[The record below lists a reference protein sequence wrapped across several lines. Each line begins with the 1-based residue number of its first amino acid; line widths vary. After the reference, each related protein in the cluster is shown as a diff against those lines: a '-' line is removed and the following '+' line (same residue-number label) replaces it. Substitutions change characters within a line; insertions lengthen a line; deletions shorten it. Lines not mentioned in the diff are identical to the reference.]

1 MHKNAHTTNILTH
14 PTVQVDC
21 TLQRADSWFYH
32 EGMGYRFIAEL
43 AGMYHDSVGHGGN
56 LLLNLAPP
64 PNTSILEAALKLYN
78 QLGNWTRAC
87 YGEGGTAAQ
96 TALATTTRAHI
107 NCSTV
112 RLVLPQGPA
121 LIDRFIIKEELA
133 GGQKILNFSIVADN
147 NTVYN
152 GSAVG
157 SVHIALLGNKTKASV
172 VELRIHATRAGAPAS
187 INLFAVPDPTAC
199 ALPPPSDGC
208 TIVPNM
214 LYSGPAFKSLET
226 HDVQSCCDA
235 CRATPTC
242 AVFTAVIGTVWPYPV
257 ACRLL
262 DAITGSK
269 VMAGAFSGAPA

>member
-1 MHKNAHTTNILTH
+1 
-14 PTVQVDC
+14 
-21 TLQRADSWFYH
+21 
-32 EGMGYRFIAEL
+32 MGYRSIVEL

-64 PNTSILEAALKLYN
+64 PNTTIPAAALKLYK
-78 QLGNWTRAC
+78 QLGNWTRGC
-87 YGEGGTAAQ
+87 YGEGGTAAR
-96 TALATTTRAHI
+96 TVLATTTRPHR

-112 RLVLPQGPA
+112 RLVLPRGPA

-133 GGQKILNFSIVADN
+133 AGQNILSFSIVADG

-157 SVHIALLGNKTKASV
+157 SAHIALLGNKTTASV
-172 VELRIHATRAGAPAS
+172 VQLRIHTTRAGAPAS
-187 INLFAVPDPTAC
+187 INLFAVPDPAAC
-199 ALPPPSDGC
+199 ALPPASGGC
-208 TIVPNM
+208 TLVPDTF
-214 LYSGPAFKSLET
+214 YSGAAFKSLET
-226 HDVQSCCDA
+226 PNVQACCHA

-242 AVFTAVIGTVWPYPV
+242 AVFTAVIGTAWPYPV
-257 ACRLL
+257 TCRLL